1 MKLILCPKIYSASF
15 FLLLHLL
22 ICNQKA
28 LFTRTIDIIYTSW
41 LIGFVQKELFSK
53 GICISTFHTLIS
65 KKWITLATII
75 LHFTKIV
82 KTTEAWN
89 ESKTCKWNVCIQMI
103 FVNKGFLDFIMVKAQ
118 VGTFLPYLQVI
129 LKVYV
134 HYMNWNKTLIQ
145 NIHAL

>member
-1 MKLILCPKIYSASF
+1 MKLILCPKIHSASF

-103 FVNKGFLDFIMVKAQ
+103 FVNKGFFRFYYGQSSGWNFFA
-118 VGTFLPYLQVI
+118 LPTSYIEGVCTLYE
-129 LKVYV
+129 LK
-134 HYMNWNKTLIQ
+134 
-145 NIHAL
+145 